1 MFLPQNIIDEI
12 EVFYEMFFEETNLKG
27 SKEEIETYF
36 DKLLDKI
43 ESISELI
50 RHDLGVENLNIKLK
64 KRLKVEF

>member
-1 MFLPQNIIDEI
+1 MLNSI
-12 EVFYEMFFEETNLKG
+12 YKKFFNKTSYNLQ
-27 SKEEIETYF
+27 
-36 DKLLDKI
+36 DLLDKI